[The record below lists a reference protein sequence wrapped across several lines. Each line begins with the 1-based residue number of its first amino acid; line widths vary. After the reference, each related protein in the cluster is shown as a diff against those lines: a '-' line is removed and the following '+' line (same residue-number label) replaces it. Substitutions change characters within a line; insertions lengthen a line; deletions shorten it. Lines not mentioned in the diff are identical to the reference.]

1 MNNRLIQVGD
11 LVRWNLLT
19 IDTNDLPEVFLKI
32 KAGERLEEI
41 ITSSFTILEEHTGM
55 VQSIKGMDVEVI
67 DFTGRKE
74 FTIPLEDAHIK
85 FTILNQ

>member
-1 MNNRLIQVGD
+1 MNNRLLEVGD
-11 LVRWNLLT
+11 LIRWNILT

-32 KAGERLEEI
+32 KSGERLENI
-41 ITSSFTILEEHTGM
+41 IASSDTILEEHTGM
-55 VQSIKGMDVEVI
+55 VQSIIGMDVEVI

-85 FTILNQ
+85 FKILNQ